1 MLGHDVCVREVDV
14 HATRRMYVLVGGLC
28 GVVREQQDQ
37 EATGAIDRGTEETHV
52 TSINSIEFIGMVGWL
67 IG

>member
-1 MLGHDVCVREVDV
+1 MWVVWR
-14 HATRRMYVLVGGLC
+14 GLC

-52 TSINSIEFIGMVGWL
+52 TSINSIRLTLLGWLVGWL
-67 IG
+67 IGRLYRLVGWIGWFG

>member
-1 MLGHDVCVREVDV
+1 
-14 HATRRMYVLVGGLC
+14 VLVGGLC